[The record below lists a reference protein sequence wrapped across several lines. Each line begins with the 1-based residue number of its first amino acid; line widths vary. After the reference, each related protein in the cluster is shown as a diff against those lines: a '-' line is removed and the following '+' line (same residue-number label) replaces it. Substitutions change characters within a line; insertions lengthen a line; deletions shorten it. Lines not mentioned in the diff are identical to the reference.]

1 MTNCG
6 MQNVCSKKMKEIIGV
21 YGVKSGLAEVSNENV
36 EKIIPK
42 IADVKIKHS
51 VTFSITVKHALY
63 NLENFRPEIRSAFE
77 LQLFNAWHNAFK
89 SLDVDQE
96 EGIEPEIFPSVAEEA
111 SEVEEIVE
119 EPAVMEEPESE
130 VEEIVEEPVVMEE
143 PESEVEEIVEE
154 PVVMEEPG
162 SEVEEIVEEPVSVQI
177 TELMEKE
184 PDLKLFEQ
192 DEQQLVEKEPE
203 SLSQSL
209 DQADEAEVFPKRH
222 KRDWFDILLDFSAAL
237 MRFFMRILFKKR
249 S

>member
-1 MTNCG
+1 MTNSG
-6 MQNVCSKKMKEIIGV
+6 MQTVCIKRMKDIIGV
-21 YGVKSGLAEVSNENV
+21 YGVKSGLAQVSNENV

-42 IADVKIKHS
+42 ITDVKIKHS
-51 VTFSITVKHALY
+51 VTSSITVKHALY

-77 LQLFNAWHNAFK
+77 LQLFNAWHNAFIT
-89 SLDVDQE
+89 LDVDQE
-96 EGIEPEIFPSVAEEA
+96 EGIEPEIFPSVAEET

-119 EPAVMEEPESE
+119 EPVDMKEPESE
-130 VEEIVEEPVVMEE
+130 VEEIVEEPVDMKE

-154 PVVMEEPG
+154 PVL
-162 SEVEEIVEEPVSVQI
+162 VQI

-203 SLSQSL
+203 SLVQSL